1 MTSESL
7 KFSDLPY
14 ERPNLEKLKSAHLDL
29 IERFT
34 AAKTGKEQNEI
45 IAEWNELRT
54 VLATNSS
61 IAHVR
66 FTLNVKDD
74 WALEERK
81 FLDENGPTISEWS
94 QNFVKTV
101 LASQFLKEIEDE
113 WGVLFIQNLEQTI
126 KTFKNEIKPMLIKQ
140 AELTKQYDGILAS
153 AEIELDGETF
163 NLSRLERKLLDTN
176 RDTRKKAQQA
186 KFNFLEDNK
195 QDLDRIYDDMV
206 KLRHQMAQ
214 ELGFKNFVE
223 FRYLEMGRYEYS
235 PEEVAKFR
243 NYVHEKIVPLITKQR
258 KIQADRLGV
267 DELRFH
273 DEILHFPEGNPT
285 AQGNPEWIVEQAK
298 QMYSELSPQTEEFFN
313 MMIDR
318 ELMDLVTRPNKAVGG
333 YCTNFPTYGVPFI
346 FSNFNGTTHDVEVLT
361 HEAGH
366 AFQAYKSRNN
376 KVIDYIFPTYEACE
390 IHSMGMEY
398 LTWNWMDKFFGS
410 QTSKFQ
416 FYHLLRSLMFL
427 PYCCAVDEFQHWVY
441 ENPNVTPA
449 DRKNKWHEMEQKYL
463 PWRKYEDLPY
473 AEEGALWQFQKHI
486 YASPFY
492 YIDYALAQICA
503 LQIWS
508 KSRKNMDEALKDY
521 IRICEIG
528 GSKTF
533 LEIVKAGN
541 MHSPFEPE
549 CLDEVIEEAEHW
561 LDEWKNS

>member
-29 IERFT
+29 IERFN
-34 AAKTGKEQNEI
+34 AATTGKEQNAI
-45 IAEWNELRT
+45 IAEWNEIRT
-54 VLATNSS
+54 TLATNSS

-66 FTLNVKDD
+66 FTLNVKDN

-81 FLDENGPTISEWS
+81 FLDENGPTIAEWS

-101 LASQFLKEIEDE
+101 LASPFLKEIEAE
-113 WGVLFIQNLEQTI
+113 WGGLFIQNLEQTV
-126 KTFKNEIKPMLIKQ
+126 KTFKNEIKPMLVKQ

-195 QDLDRIYDDMV
+195 QDLDQIYDDMV

-235 PEEVAKFR
+235 PEEVARFR
-243 NYVHEKIVPLITKQR
+243 NYVHEKIVPLISKQR

-549 CLDEVIEEAEHW
+549 CLDEVVEEAEQW
-561 LDEWKNS
+561 LEAWKN

>member
-45 IAEWNELRT
+45 ISEWNELRT

-101 LASQFLKEIEDE
+101 LASQFLKEIEAE

-243 NYVHEKIVPLITKQR
+243 NYVHEKIVPLIAKQR

-549 CLDEVIEEAEHW
+549 CLDEVVEEAEQW
-561 LDEWKNS
+561 LEAWKN

>member
-1 MTSESL
+1 MTSKSL
-7 KFSDLPY
+7 KFSEFPY
-14 ERPNLEKLKSAHLDL
+14 ERPNLEKLKSEHIDL

-34 AAKTGKEQNEI
+34 AATTAQAQNAI
-45 IAEWNELRT
+45 IAEWNALRT
-54 VLATNSS
+54 ILSTNTS

-74 WALEERK
+74 WALAERK
-81 FLDENGPTISEWS
+81 FMDENSPTIAEWS

-101 LASQFLKEIEDE
+101 LSSKFLKEIEAE
-113 WGVLFIQNLEQTI
+113 WGSLFIQNLEQTV

-163 NLSRLERKLLDTN
+163 NLSRLERKLLDPS

-195 QDLDRIYDDMV
+195 QDLDQIYDDMV

-235 PEEVAKFR
+235 PEEVARFR
-243 NYVHEKIVPLITKQR
+243 KYVHEKIVPLISKQR

-285 AQGNPEWIVEQAK
+285 AQGNPEWIVAQAK

-333 YCTNFPTYGVPFI
+333 YCTNFPSYGVPFI

-441 ENPNVTPA
+441 ENPSVSPA

-549 CLDEVIEEAEHW
+549 CLDEVIEEAEQW
-561 LDEWKNS
+561 LEAWKN

>member
-101 LASQFLKEIEDE
+101 LASQFLKEIEAE

-195 QDLDRIYDDMV
+195 QDLDRIYDEMV

-549 CLDEVIEEAEHW
+549 CLDEVVEEAEQW
-561 LDEWKNS
+561 LEAWKN

>member
-101 LASQFLKEIEDE
+101 LASQFLKEIEAE

-243 NYVHEKIVPLITKQR
+243 NYVHEKIVPLIAKQR

-549 CLDEVIEEAEHW
+549 CLDEVVEEAEQW
-561 LDEWKNS
+561 LEAWKN

>member
-549 CLDEVIEEAEHW
+549 CLDEVVEEAEQW
-561 LDEWKNS
+561 LEAWKN

>member
-45 IAEWNELRT
+45 ISEWNELRT

-101 LASQFLKEIEDE
+101 LASQFLKEIEAE

-549 CLDEVIEEAEHW
+549 CLDEVVEEAEQW
-561 LDEWKNS
+561 LEAWKN

>member
-29 IERFT
+29 IERFA

-101 LASQFLKEIEDE
+101 LASQFLKEIEAE

-549 CLDEVIEEAEHW
+549 CLDEVVEEAEQW
-561 LDEWKNS
+561 LEAWKN

>member
-1 MTSESL
+1 M

-29 IERFT
+29 IERFN
-34 AAKTGKEQNEI
+34 AATTGKEQNAI
-45 IAEWNELRT
+45 IAEWNEIRT
-54 VLATNSS
+54 TLATNSS

-66 FTLNVKDD
+66 FTLNVKDN

-81 FLDENGPTISEWS
+81 FLDENGPTIAEWS

-101 LASQFLKEIEDE
+101 LASPFLKEIEAE
-113 WGVLFIQNLEQTI
+113 WGGLFIQNLEQTV
-126 KTFKNEIKPMLIKQ
+126 KTFKNEIKPMLVKQ

-195 QDLDRIYDDMV
+195 QDLDQIYDDMV

-235 PEEVAKFR
+235 PEEVARFR
-243 NYVHEKIVPLITKQR
+243 NYVHEKIVPLISKQR

-549 CLDEVIEEAEHW
+549 CLDEVVEEAEQW
-561 LDEWKNS
+561 LEAWKN

>member
-29 IERFT
+29 IERFN
-34 AAKTGKEQNEI
+34 AATTGKEQNAI
-45 IAEWNELRT
+45 IAEWNEIRT
-54 VLATNSS
+54 TLATNSS

-66 FTLNVKDD
+66 FTLNVKDN

-81 FLDENGPTISEWS
+81 FLDENGPTIAEWS

-101 LASQFLKEIEDE
+101 LASPFLKEIEAE
-113 WGVLFIQNLEQTI
+113 WGALFIQNLEQTV
-126 KTFKNEIKPMLIKQ
+126 KTFKNEIKPMLVKQ

-195 QDLDRIYDDMV
+195 QDLDQIYDDMV

-235 PEEVAKFR
+235 PEEVARFR
-243 NYVHEKIVPLITKQR
+243 NYVHEKIVPLISKQR

-549 CLDEVIEEAEHW
+549 CLDEVVEEAEQW
-561 LDEWKNS
+561 LEAWKN

>member
-1 MTSESL
+1 MINTKL
-7 KFSDLPY
+7 KFSELPY
-14 ERPNLEKLKSAHLDL
+14 KRPNLDEIKEKYNELTK
-29 IERFT
+29 RFT
-34 AAKTGKEQNEI
+34 TATSAEQQNNVI
-45 IAEWNELRT
+45 KDWNSLRT
-54 VLATNSS
+54 EYMTNLS

-66 FTLNVKDD
+66 FTLNVKDN
-74 WALEERK
+74 WALSERTFIDK
-81 FLDENGPTISEWS
+81 NSPTIAEWN
-94 QNFVKTV
+94 QNFVKEI
-101 LASQFLKEIEDE
+101 LASQFLKEIEE
-113 WGVLFIQNLEQTI
+113 QWGALFILNLEQSV
-126 KTFKNEIKPMLIKQ
+126 KTFSNEIKPMLIEQ
-140 AELTKQYDGILAS
+140 AELTKKYDNILAS
-153 AEIELDGETF
+153 AEIELDGEIF

-176 RDTRKKAQQA
+176 RETRKKAQQA
-186 KFNFLEDNK
+186 KFNFLESNK
-195 QDLDRIYDDMV
+195 ADLDQIYDDMV
-206 KLRHQMAQ
+206 KLRHEMAQ
-214 ELGFKNFVE
+214 KLGFKNFVE
-223 FRYLEMGRYEYS
+223 FRYLDMGRYEYS
-235 PEEVAKFR
+235 PEDVAVFR
-243 NYVHEKIVPLITKQR
+243 QYVLDKIVPLMTNQR
-258 KIQADRLGV
+258 KKQAERLGV

-273 DEILHFPEGNPT
+273 DEILHFPDGNPT
-285 AQGNPEWIVEQAK
+285 AQGDPEWIVEQAK

-318 ELMDLVTRPNKAVGG
+318 GLMDLVTRPNKAVGG
-333 YCTNFPTYGVPFI
+333 YCTNFPSYGIPFI

-376 KVIDYIFPTYEACE
+376 KIVDYIFPTYEACE

-398 LTWNWMDKFFGS
+398 LTWNWMDKFFGEK
-410 QTSKFQ
+410 TSKFKY
-416 FYHLLRSLMFL
+416 YHLLRSLMFL

-441 ENPNVTPA
+441 ENPDATPS
-449 DRKNKWHEMEQKYL
+449 DRKSKWHEMEKKYL

-508 KSRKNMDEALKDY
+508 KSRKNMDEALVDY

-549 CLDEVIEEAEHW
+549 CLDHVIEEAEQW
-561 LDEWKNS
+561 LEDWKN

>member
-101 LASQFLKEIEDE
+101 LASQFLKEIEAE

-549 CLDEVIEEAEHW
+549 CLDEVVEEAEQW
-561 LDEWKNS
+561 LEAWKN